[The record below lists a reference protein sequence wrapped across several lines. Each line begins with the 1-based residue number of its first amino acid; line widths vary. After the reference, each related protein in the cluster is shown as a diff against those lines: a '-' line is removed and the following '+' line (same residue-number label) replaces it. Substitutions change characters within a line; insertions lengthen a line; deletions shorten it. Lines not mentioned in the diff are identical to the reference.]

1 MRETALLINN
11 ERRSRQKR
19 SRLVVFFLIN
29 LFSLK
34 LCFAQSVSP
43 IELTWN
49 APSNCPQLRDVEQ
62 QLRNIIGDDT
72 SKDWQSHLRAYAN
85 IDKTLKGYQL
95 SLEIQTGNSKG
106 QRVIES
112 TDCRNLDKAAAVV
125 LGLLM
130 RQERRLGRDL
140 SESELNG
147 GVVQSTPPA
156 NSAIEPSPTNT
167 STNHDEI
174 QPKSPSQDLS
184 NSGKRPFQIMVLAP
198 TATIDWATLPSTNY
212 GISAALGLVFDRH
225 RLFVT
230 GEIWQSLTMKASE
243 NRPFDAEFQRFSSSL
258 WGCRRWRPG
267 PFEIDPCA
275 IISLDTVSANASGNR
290 LTSQDQRAYWVSAGG
305 GLLGFWQFSDIL
317 SIFFGSSLQVP
328 THRPKFIVN
337 EYVNTQEAHGIPFAE
352 FELKMGIGWIF

>member
-1 MRETALLINN
+1 MRDTALLLNN

-19 SRLVVFFLIN
+19 SRVVVFSLVN
-29 LFSLK
+29 LLSVK

-43 IELTWN
+43 MELTWN
-49 APSNCPQLRDVEQ
+49 APPNCPQLRDVEQ
-62 QLRNIIGDDT
+62 QLRNIIGDDP
-72 SKDWQSHLRAYAN
+72 SKDWQSHLRASAN

-140 SESELNG
+140 SENELNG
-147 GVVQSTPPA
+147 GELQPTAPP
-156 NSAIEPSPTNT
+156 NSAIGPSTTNT
-167 STNHDEI
+167 TPKHKEI
-174 QPKSPSQDLS
+174 QPEPRHQDLS

-198 TATIDWATLPSTNY
+198 TATIDWTTLPSTNY
-212 GISAALGLVFDRH
+212 GISAALGLVFERH

-230 GEIWQSLTMKASE
+230 GEIWQSLTIKASE
-243 NRPFDAEFQRFSSSL
+243 NRQFDAEFQRYSSAI
-258 WGCRRWRPG
+258 WGCRRWRLSS
-267 PFEIDPCA
+267 FEIDPCA
-275 IISLDTVSANASGNR
+275 AISLDTVSANASGNR
-290 LTSQDQRAYWVSAGG
+290 LTSQDQRAYWMSAGG
-305 GLLGFWQFSDIL
+305 GMLGFGQFNETL
-317 SIFFGSSLQVP
+317 SLFFASSLQIP

-337 EYVNTQEAHGIPFAE
+337 EYASTEEAHGIPFAM
-352 FELKMGIGWIF
+352 FEIKMGIGWIF